1 MINNELKFPF
11 YAKASLILIGLYFLI
26 IILYNLQTIIV
37 PLIFA
42 MVIAI
47 VIKPIVDF
55 FIKYKINRV
64 VAIFVA
70 IFVVFLIIAVIFLLL
85 FSQLSKFS
93 ESWPSLVE
101 KFTNMFSQMITWV
114 SANFDINPE
123 EINNWILKTQSDALN
138 SSNALIGATLLS
150 AGNMILVL
158 ILIPVYVFLIL
169 YYKSQLLEFIFRLF
183 GPLHKSK
190 VSEITTQT
198 QSVIQHYLI
207 GLLIEVAI
215 IATLNSVGLLILG
228 IDFAIMLGIIGAL
241 VNIIPFVGGVV
252 AVALPMLVALATKSS
267 PMYALYVLGIYYFI
281 QLIDNNFIVPT
292 IVASKVK
299 INALFS
305 IIIILA
311 GNALWG
317 ISGMFLSLPL
327 LAIIKIIFDNIESL
341 NPWGFLLGNTAE
353 NEKDKNT

>member
-1 MINNELKFPF
+1 MMINKELKFPF
-11 YAKASLILIGLYFLI
+11 YAKASLILIGLYVLI
-26 IILYNLQTIIV
+26 IILYDLQSIIV

-42 MVIAI
+42 MIIAI

-55 FIKYKINRV
+55 FIRHKINKV

-70 IFVVFLIIAVIFLLL
+70 IFIVFLIIAAIFLIL

-93 ESWPSLVE
+93 EAWPSLVE
-101 KFTNMFSQMITWV
+101 KSTDMFGQLIMWV
-114 SANFDINPE
+114 SSYLDVEPDK
-123 EINNWILKTQSDALN
+123 INNWIQKTQSDILK

-150 AGNMILVL
+150 FGSMLLVI
-158 ILIPVYVFLIL
+158 ILIPVYVFLFL

-183 GPLHKSK
+183 GPMHKNK

-198 QSVIQHYLI
+198 ESVIQHYLI
-207 GLLIEVAI
+207 GLLIEVVI

-241 VNIIPFVGGVV
+241 VNIIPFIGGVV
-252 AVALPMLVALATKSS
+252 AVALPMLVALATESS
-267 PMYALYVLGIYYFI
+267 PMYALYVLGVYYFI
-281 QLIDNNFIVPT
+281 QLIDNNYIVPT

-327 LAIIKIIFDNIESL
+327 LAIIKIICDNIEPL
-341 NPWGFLLGNTAE
+341 KPWGFLLGNTAE
-353 NEKDKNT
+353 DEKR

>member
-353 NEKDKNT
+353 NEKDRNS

>member
-1 MINNELKFPF
+1 MINRELKFPF

-26 IILYNLQTIIV
+26 IILYNLQSIIV

-42 MVIAI
+42 MIIAI

-55 FIKYKINRV
+55 FIRFKINKI

-70 IFVVFLIIAVIFLLL
+70 IFVVFLIIAAIFLLL

-93 ESWPSLVE
+93 ESWPILVE
-101 KFTNMFSQMITWV
+101 QSTNMFSQMITWV

-123 EINNWILKTQSDALN
+123 KINNWILKAKDDALN
-138 SSNALIGATLLS
+138 SSNALIGATLMG
-150 AGNMILVL
+150 AGSMLLVL
-158 ILIPVYVFLIL
+158 ILIPVYVFLFL
-169 YYKSQLLEFIFRLF
+169 YYRSQLLEFIFRVF

-241 VNIIPFVGGVV
+241 VNLIPFLGGVV

-267 PMYALYVLGIYYFI
+267 PMYALYVLGVYYFI
-281 QLIDNNFIVPT
+281 QLIDNNYIVPT

-327 LAIIKIIFDNIESL
+327 LAIIKIIFDNIEPL
-341 NPWGFLLGNTAE
+341 KPWGFLLGNTAE
-353 NEKDKNT
+353 DEKDKSS

>member
-42 MVIAI
+42 MIIAI

>member
-42 MVIAI
+42 MIIAI

-158 ILIPVYVFLIL
+158 ILIPVYVFLFL